1 MRSIAQAAS
10 RADDDRP
17 AVDSIRPARGPAV
30 TGRSSGRPAPSPA
43 AITVGAAFHP
53 WQGCATRLHAPALGA
68 GSLPG
73 TRPSRVH
80 RCAGLLAIV
89 LAYASLLGA
98 WPRAALAQ
106 AGAIDA
112 ARVHDRTIPGATRIA
127 SERGARISVA
137 PQADPAA
144 QQALDL
150 QAKAARDAL
159 ADLGYTLDGPAAV
172 TLDIDRPTLSPGTLL
187 VLRITDA
194 KGRQREVRMS
204 GIASGPTAPMR
215 WDDPTEQGVA
225 RVLQQVVL
233 RAAPAKPNPKTAHAQ
248 ACRRAAPDIA
258 PAAPIRTGVIID
270 HDLSSR
276 PFDILSR
283 LGEGWDSVETNVS
296 ALDFRLR
303 SQFDPPFSPDG
314 VLTPL
319 VDADGWWRFSI
330 APSRDSRCARFEF
343 YVRREKVGGLDS
355 LSGARR
361 FMTGEDGGRLWCL
374 AAERI
379 DQPSAAYETRRTV
392 TVRAATADQQV
403 ASIVETVSANPLQ
416 AQGGELLARRTV
428 ILRGPPRR
436 GTVEPASVDCR
447 GLESAAPARLAGPNG
462 PLAPQ

>member
-1 MRSIAQAAS
+1 MIA
-10 RADDDRP
+10 
-17 AVDSIRPARGPAV
+17 
-30 TGRSSGRPAPSPA
+30 RSSRRPAPSRSA
-43 AITVGAAFHP
+43 AIGVPATSRAS
-53 WQGCATRLHAPALGA
+53 QCA
-68 GSLPG
+68 SLLP
-73 TRPSRVH
+73 VVLA
-80 RCAGLLAIV
+80 CAGLLC
-89 LAYASLLGA
+89 A
-98 WPRAALAQ
+98 WPTAVLAQ

-112 ARVHDRTIPGATRIA
+112 ARVYDRAIPGVTRLA
-127 SERGARISVA
+127 SERGARISVT

-150 QAKAARDAL
+150 QASAARDAL
-159 ADLGYTLDGPAAV
+159 ADLGYAADGPAAV
-172 TLDIDRPTLSPGTLL
+172 VLDIDRPTLSPGTLL

-194 KGRQREVRMS
+194 KGRQREVQMS

-225 RVLQQVVL
+225 RVLQQIVL
-233 RAAPAKPNPKTAHAQ
+233 RAPPAKPNPKTAQAQ
-248 ACRRAAPDIA
+248 ACRRAAPDIT
-258 PAAPIRTGVIID
+258 PVTPIRTGVILD
-270 HDLSSR
+270 RDLSTR
-276 PFDILSR
+276 PFDVLSR
-283 LGEGWDSVETNVS
+283 LAEGWDSVETNVS

-330 APSRDSRCARFEF
+330 APSRDARCARFEF

-361 FMTGEDGGRLWCL
+361 LMTGEDGGRLWCL

-379 DQPSAAYETRRTV
+379 DQPSAAYETRRTIK
-392 TVRAATADQQV
+392 VRAATADQQV
-403 ASIVETVSANPLQ
+403 TSIVETVSATPLQ
-416 AQGGELLARRTV
+416 TPGAEVLARRTV

-436 GTVEPASVDCR
+436 GPVEPRSVDCR
-447 GLESAAPARLAGPNG
+447 GLETVAPSRLAGPNG